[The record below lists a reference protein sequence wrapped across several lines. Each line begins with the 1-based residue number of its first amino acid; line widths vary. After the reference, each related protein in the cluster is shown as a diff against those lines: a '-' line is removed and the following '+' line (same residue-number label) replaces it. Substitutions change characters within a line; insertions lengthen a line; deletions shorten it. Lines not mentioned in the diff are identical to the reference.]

1 MSGARREILVTVSEG
16 LQADRLGAAY
26 RSTRRVTGMTHG
38 LYRYP
43 ARFSP
48 EFVGAVLDEFTK
60 PGEWVLDP
68 FLGGAT
74 SAVEALASGRA
85 IAGFD
90 LNPLALLLARAKTT
104 PLYRRDKDA
113 LRAWASQSES
123 GELSDIDWTD
133 PRLRNAPSD
142 VVRTLSPWVR
152 RVEELQR
159 DRQRDA
165 ARALLLDV
173 GQAAIDGLSLPK
185 PSKHLPSML
194 GTAVDRLLV
203 GIEQL
208 MESLR
213 GAGVRPSEALYRRR
227 ILRVGDA
234 RQLAAGRGLNRLC
247 GRFGLVVTSPPYPG
261 VHVLYHRWQVQG
273 RRETPMGYWLT
284 ASNDG
289 LGPKHY
295 TMGGRTSAGEAFYF
309 TSIEESWRAIR
320 RLLRPRA
327 FVVQLLAFA
336 DADRQLPRYLEAMDS
351 AGYSRRSDYEPTGW
365 RDVPN
370 RRWYYRVQP
379 DRAAAREVL
388 LVHQVSESEST

>member
-1 MSGARREILVTVSEG
+1 MTDSEG
-16 LQADRLGAAY
+16 LEPDRLTAAY
-26 RSTRRVTGMTHG
+26 RSTRRVTGLTHG

-48 EFVGAVLDEFTK
+48 QFVAAVLDEFTK

-74 SAVEALASGRA
+74 SAVESLASGRA

-90 LNPLALLLARAKTT
+90 LNPLAVLLARAKTT
-104 PLYRRDKDA
+104 PLYGRDKDA
-113 LRAWASQSES
+113 LRAWVSKSED
-123 GELSDIDWTD
+123 GELADLDWTD

-142 VVRTLSPWVR
+142 VVQALSPWVQGVAGLER
-152 RVEELQR
+152 E
-159 DRQRDA
+159 RQRDA

-173 GQAAIDGLSLPK
+173 GQAAIDGLSTPK
-185 PSKHLPSML
+185 PSSELPTL
-194 GTAVDRLLV
+194 LTTAIDRFLV
-203 GIEQL
+203 GIDQL

-213 GAGVRPSEALYRRR
+213 GAGVRPSDALYRRR
-227 ILRVGDA
+227 ILRLGTA
-234 RQLAAGRGLNRLC
+234 RQLAASRGLNRLC

-273 RRETPMGYWLT
+273 RRETPMAYWLT
-284 ASNDG
+284 ASDDG

-295 TMGGRTSAGEAFYF
+295 TMGGRTSPGETLYF
-309 TSIEESWRAIR
+309 ASIEESWRAIR
-320 RLLRPRA
+320 RLLRPGG

-336 DADRQLPRYLEAMDS
+336 DADRQLPRYLEAMQS
-351 AGYSRRSDYEPTGW
+351 AGYRRRIDYEPTDW
-365 RDVPN
+365 REVPN

-379 DRAAAREVL
+379 DRATTREAL
-388 LVHQVSESEST
+388 LVHQLA